1 MTFVIA
7 SLILFVAV
15 FGFAVVLTFLVLYLS
30 GRL

>member
-15 FGFAVVLTFLVLYLS
+15 LGFAVVLSFIALYLT
-30 GRL
+30 GEL